1 MFAAQDVLSNF
12 VAGICILQDWNFNID
27 DWIEWDD
34 RAGFIEDIGFRV
46 TRVRTFDTETVTVP
60 NTELATAAVTNR
72 MSNETLRI
80 STTFGIGYGNVIDEA
95 TRRRPLSGDGDRPQ
109 HDHPA
114 RPLGRAHRRGTDGL
128 TVGASPASRR
138 PRDRTPRSR
147 PGAPHRCRS
156 RRRVCPATGHNAG
169 GFNFCGEGANSPS
182 STERPEG
189 SQ

>member
-34 RAGFIEDIGFRV
+34 RAGFIEDIGFHV

-128 TVGASPASRR
+128 TVGSVASVPAATGPHSALSTRR
-138 PRDRTPRSR
+138 PPSMPVKTPGVSGNR
-147 PGAPHRCRS
+147 PQRW
-156 RRRVCPATGHNAG
+156 
-169 GFNFCGEGANSPS
+169 GF
-182 STERPEG
+182 
-189 SQ
+189 